1 MVNRVDGPSER
12 HVSALALGELFPYAC
27 SHDKEYPMDNRRRE
41 TRRKLMAFTPVYDLH
56 PRTLLGYLG
65 DLSLRGALV
74 IGEKLITIN
83 KQTMLEIDFPSDLP
97 DINVIPVT
105 IPGRFAWC
113 HQDESPHHFNI
124 GVEFTEVTPE
134 QAELFQ
140 QILERYHF
148 RHVLSDS
155 DFNAPGAAD

>member
-1 MVNRVDGPSER
+1 MADPAWSDIIALRQVD
-12 HVSALALGELFPYAC
+12 LGLHAC
-27 SHDKEYPMDNRRRE
+27 SRGKEYPMDERRRE
-41 TRRKLMAFTPVYDLH
+41 TRRKFMAFTPVYDLH

-74 IGEKLITIN
+74 IGEKLVTII
-83 KQTMLEIDFPSDLP
+83 KQTELESDFPSVLP
-97 DINVIPVT
+97 DINVVPVI

-113 HQDESPHHFNI
+113 RQEDSPPYFNI
-124 GVEFTEVTPE
+124 GVEFTGVTPE

-148 RHVLSDS
+148 RHVLSDT
-155 DFNAPGAAD
+155 DFDRE

>member
-1 MVNRVDGPSER
+1 MKER
-12 HVSALALGELFPYAC
+12 L
-27 SHDKEYPMDNRRRE
+27 MDERRKE

-56 PRTLLGYLG
+56 PRSILGYLG
-65 DLSLRGALV
+65 DLTLRGALV

-83 KQTMLEIDFPSDLP
+83 KETMLEIDFPTDLP
-97 DINVIPVT
+97 DINVVPVIIPV
-105 IPGRFAWC
+105 RFAWC
-113 HQDESPHHFNI
+113 HQDESPNYFNI

-155 DFNAPGAAD
+155 DFKRG